1 MADIWFY
8 ISISQV
14 LIQANFSLFNP
25 IHKIPKKI
33 AAVQKTL
40 DAQIY
45 ISTDTA
51 VLHAETRDFPDSS
64 QSSPSDGTWRFIM
77 SALLA
82 VLCLIFPCHLEAQDS
97 NAAAQPTVAVDSA
110 VSEAE
115 KESRW
120 QRVFWRIGPNT
131 LQSFIGFETT
141 PLHLTAV
148 GMTALFT
155 QRGIDRDIQGWA
167 ADHDET
173 VSNAWSA
180 PGLIGGFA
188 VPLLVPGLLLS
199 SDDDER
205 IDAGAMALQA
215 ATIALGSNILLK
227 GITNRE
233 PPKSGDAADPEDP
246 RQFNFGLFRQYPFD
260 GWPSGHMMT
269 NMAMSAALSTYYR
282 DKPWVPVVTYG
293 WCSYI
298 AASTTLGIQ
307 GGVHWASDVLAGG
320 LIGWA
325 IGYTV
330 GKEFAS
336 RRCSAEKRMDRR
348 APNNQTTL
356 IVPAIE
362 RDRFQIVVKGTW

>member
-1 MADIWFY
+1 
-8 ISISQV
+8 V
-14 LIQANFSLFNP
+14 
-25 IHKIPKKI
+25 
-33 AAVQKTL
+33 TL
-40 DAQIY
+40 
-45 ISTDTA
+45 
-51 VLHAETRDFPDSS
+51 DFPDSS
-64 QSSPSDGTWRFIM
+64 QSSLSDGVWRFIM

-82 VLCLIFPCHLEAQDS
+82 VFCLTFPGHLEAQDS
-97 NAAAQPTVAVDSA
+97 NAADQPTVAVDSA
-110 VSEAE
+110 VPKAE
-115 KESRW
+115 RESRW
-120 QRVFWRIGPNT
+120 QRAFWRIGPNT
-131 LQSFIGFETT
+131 LQSFVGFETT

-148 GMTALFT
+148 GMTALFA

-167 ADHDET
+167 AGHDET
-173 VSNAWSA
+173 VSNAWST

-205 IDAGAMALQA
+205 IDAGAMAFQA
-215 ATIALGSNILLK
+215 VSIALGSNILLK
-227 GITNRE
+227 GITSRE
-233 PPKSGDAADPEDP
+233 PPESGDAADPEDP
-246 RQFNFGLFRQYPFD
+246 RQFNFGFFRRTPFD

-269 NMAMSAALSTYYR
+269 NMAMSAALSTYYH
-282 DKPWVPVVTYG
+282 DKPWVPVVTYS
-293 WCSYI
+293 WCAYI

-336 RRCSAEKRMDRR
+336 RRASAQKRKVHR
-348 APNNQTTL
+348 ASNNQTTL
-356 IVPAIE
+356 IVPAIG